1 MFRRLLRCRGKH
13 FKQRIVDPLLV
24 EFGGF
29 MNGYEKAQALG
40 ITGTDAEIV
49 AVLKTLTVSNIA
61 VDAVRVWLREN
72 LLWFRSSPT
81 TMGGAI
87 QQVIESPSTPD
98 ETKQQLGIFWSAVFG
113 DGAQNLLT
121 TVPTWAGLVWHI
133 IQGLTQATPDA
144 AALVDS
150 FYALDGGRPHK
161 DLTVEQ
167 FAAQRTAAETEAATV
182 AARNERRALYDA
194 FENAIGTLE
203 QAEKIS
209 EMRTMLDAV
218 EAG

>member
-1 MFRRLLRCRGKH
+1 
-13 FKQRIVDPLLV
+13 
-24 EFGGF
+24 
-29 MNGYEKAQALG
+29 MNGYQKAQALNL
-40 ITGTDAEIV
+40 TGTDAEIV

-87 QQVIESPSTPD
+87 QQVIESPATPN

-121 TVPTWAGLVWHI
+121 TVPTWAGLVWTI
-133 IQGLTQATPDA
+133 IQGLTQAAPDA

-150 FYALDGGRPHK
+150 FYALDGGRPYK

-167 FAAQRTAAETEAATV
+167 FAAQRTESESLSEKQSIVAATRQTV
-182 AARNERRALYDA
+182 SLLSAKATAVNAWCDALDLTTKTP
-194 FENAIGTLE
+194 EE
-203 QAEKIS
+203 VQAYCDS
-209 EMRTMLDAV
+209 LLASSDGNPA
-218 EAG
+218 

>member
-1 MFRRLLRCRGKH
+1 
-13 FKQRIVDPLLV
+13 
-24 EFGGF
+24 
-29 MNGYEKAQALG
+29 MNGYEKSVALNL
-40 ITGTDAEIV
+40 TGSDAGKV
-49 AVLKTLTVSNIA
+49 AILQTLTVSNIA

-121 TVPTWAGLVWHI
+121 TVPTWAGLVWQI
-133 IQGLTQATPDA
+133 IQGLTQAAPDA

-150 FYALDGGRPHK
+150 FYALDGGRPYK
-161 DLTVEQ
+161 DLTDEQ
-167 FAAQRTAAETEAATV
+167 FAAQRTADESLALKNAALELVTNSAAESAREEYRKSDSTPESIIAAAV
-182 AARNERRALYDA
+182 AV
-194 FENAIGTLE
+194 LE
-203 QAEKIS
+203 
-209 EMRTMLDAV
+209 
-218 EAG
+218 G

>member
-1 MFRRLLRCRGKH
+1 
-13 FKQRIVDPLLV
+13 
-24 EFGGF
+24 
-29 MNGYEKAQALG
+29 MNGYEKSVALNL
-40 ITGTDAEIV
+40 TGSDAEKV
-49 AVLKTLTVSNIA
+49 AILQTLTVSNIA

-121 TVPTWAGLVWHI
+121 TVPTWAGLVWQI
-133 IQGLTQATPDA
+133 IQGLTQAAPDA

-150 FYALDGGRPHK
+150 FYALDGGRPYK
-161 DLTVEQ
+161 DLTVQQ
-167 FAAQRTAAETEAATV
+167 FAAQRTAAAEQADKDSVTQSASSLLNESINPAIASGDRAAIV
-182 AARNERRALYDA
+182 AALRSSADIL
-194 FENAIGTLE
+194 
-203 QAEKIS
+203 
-209 EMRTMLDAV
+209 

>member
-1 MFRRLLRCRGKH
+1 MSGYQKAVELGLITA
-13 FKQRIVDPLLV
+13 IVPGSDPPRNYTV
-24 EFGGF
+24 
-29 MNGYEKAQALG
+29 
-40 ITGTDAEIV
+40 AEIV
-49 AVLKTLTVSNIA
+49 AILQTLTVSNIA
-61 VDAVRVWLREN
+61 VDAVRVWFREN

-121 TVPTWAGLVWHI
+121 TVPTWAGLVWQI
-133 IQGLTQATPDA
+133 IQGLTQAAPDA

-150 FYALDGGRPHK
+150 FYALDGGRPYK

-167 FAAQRTAAETEAATV
+167 FAEQRAAAQTATAAAT
-182 AARNERRALYDA
+182 AKTQRRTLYDA
-194 FENAIGTLE
+194 FENAVGTSEQDARKADLIAALE
-203 QAEKIS
+203 A
-209 EMRTMLDAV
+209 A
-218 EAG
+218 